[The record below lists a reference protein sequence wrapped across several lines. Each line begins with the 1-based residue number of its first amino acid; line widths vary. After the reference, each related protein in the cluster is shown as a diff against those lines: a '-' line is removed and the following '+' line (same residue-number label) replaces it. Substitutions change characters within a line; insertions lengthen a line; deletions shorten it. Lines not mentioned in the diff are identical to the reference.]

1 MILFLMFLVYSDL
14 FQASSHCFFPFCFSP
29 LSSLILP
36 GLFIAGKD
44 DYAIDIF
51 SFGIC
56 ALEVRKAD
64 HQRCFLQWLLLLF
77 LTDYLLLQMA
87 VLEIQANGD
96 TPVSKEAIAH
106 AGQSL
111 EDPLMRVS
119 HTSTRRYHG
128 NMPNDWPKSFFFFYH
143 RPTYSIFT
151 IESLSLPHNL

>member
-1 MILFLMFLVYSDL
+1 MNKVQLKLKGLNYIFSFISSIFALFS
-14 FQASSHCFFPFCFSP
+14 PFCFSP
-29 LSSLILP
+29 LSSLFLL

-64 HQRCFLQWLLLLF
+64 PQSCFPSCLHTSLSERLLF

-119 HTSTRRYHG
+119 HTNNWRYHG
-128 NMPNDWPKSFFFFYH
+128 NMPNDVLHQF
-143 RPTYSIFT
+143 
-151 IESLSLPHNL
+151 LSTLAN